1 MTAIVFATR
10 EASEPL
16 LRLPTKKRQLKKGVR
31 RSACDEGG
39 VQLECGMVA
48 ILEDALSEKVLA
60 GERISAAEALEL
72 YGRPLEALGA
82 LANARRD
89 LAKAASYGERGR
101 EIVTYIVDRNI
112 NYTNVCNVYCKFC
125 AFYRTEKDEDHY
137 VLSRDQLDEKLDEL
151 SAAGGVQILM
161 QGGHH
166 PTLSFDW
173 YLDWLRHIREKY
185 PHINIHGFSPPELQH
200 FAHLFGMPL
209 RDVISQFKAA
219 GLGSIP
225 GGGGEILVDRVRERI
240 SPLKCNSDAWLEVMQ
255 VAHELGLK
263 SSATMMFG
271 HVETIGDR
279 IEHLQRLRDQQDKSG
294 GFTAFI
300 CWTFQ
305 PQHTV
310 LKVTRPTGVAEYL
323 RTQALARIFLDN
335 FPNVQS
341 SWVTQGP
348 DIGQVALKYGANDF
362 GSVMMEENVV
372 SSAGTIFRLDAA
384 QIETLI
390 RDAGYEPRRRNN
402 WYELLN

>member
-1 MTAIVFATR
+1 MVSLNR
-10 EASEPL
+10 
-16 LRLPTKKRQLKKGVR
+16 
-31 RSACDEGG
+31 DE
-39 VQLECGMVA
+39 LAER
-48 ILEDALSEKVLA
+48 VLG
-60 GERISAAEALEL
+60 GERISSEEALQL
-72 YGRPLEALGA
+72 NARPLEELGA

-89 LAKAASYGERGR
+89 LAKGKSYGGRGH

-137 VLSRDQLDEKLDEL
+137 VLSFEQIDQKLDEL

-166 PTLSFDW
+166 PKLAFQW
-173 YLDWLRHIREKY
+173 YVDLLGHIREKY
-185 PHINIHGFSPPELQH
+185 PHINIHGFSPPEFQH
-200 FAHLFGMPL
+200 FAETFGMPL
-209 RDVISQFKAA
+209 REVISEFKKA

-225 GGGGEILVDRVRERI
+225 GGGGEILVDRVRKKI
-240 SPLKCNSDAWLEVMQ
+240 SPLKIDSDGWLEVMQ

-271 HVETIGDR
+271 HVETIADR
-279 IEHLQRLRDQQDKSG
+279 IEHLQRIRDQQDRSG

-310 LKVTRPTGVAEYL
+310 LKVKHPTGVSEYL

-335 FPNVQS
+335 IENIQS

-348 DIGQVALKYGANDF
+348 AIGQVALKYGANDF

-372 SSAGTIFRLDAA
+372 SSAGTTFRLDAKG
-384 QIETLI
+384 IESLI

-402 WYELLN
+402 WYQLLN